1 METSGHEEDIL
12 MDFARESSVNGDLL
26 DEAVEEYLSSL
37 LLVILE
43 TPCIQFN
50 NLITFC

>member
-1 METSGHEEDIL
+1 

-26 DEAVEEYLSSL
+26 DEAIEEYLSSL
-37 LLVILE
+37 LLIILE

-50 NLITFC
+50 NFTTSC